1 MADENSSGAAGSSA
15 SRSATQLG
23 FWAASLL
30 AVSATVALAVA
41 VTTPPRSG
49 PFCTGSCIA
58 YPYTAAAAF
67 VPGDY
72 LWMYPA
78 SLMALLFIVLVACL
92 HHRTAV
98 DKQVFSQVGLA
109 LAVISGAALLVDY
122 AIQLAVMQPSLG
134 KGEIA
139 NLSLFSQYNPHGVF
153 IALEDLGYLLMGAAF
168 FFLAVALGPSHGLQ
182 RAVRILY
189 LITSFLAV
197 GSLALLVLLFGTNL
211 EYRYEVA
218 IISIDWI
225 ALILSGVLLSVIF
238 RRDGRTPQEAS

>member
-1 MADENSSGAAGSSA
+1 M
-15 SRSATQLG
+15 
-23 FWAASLL
+23 
-30 AVSATVALAVA
+30 
-41 VTTPPRSG
+41 
-49 PFCTGSCIA
+49 GSCIA

-109 LAVISGAALLVDY
+109 LAEFSGAALLMDY

-139 NLSLFSQYNPHGVF
+139 NLALFS
-153 IALEDLGYLLMGAAF
+153 ERDRSTSLGGAGC
-168 FFLAVALGPSHGLQ
+168 VSQ
-182 RAVRILY
+182 RERQRNV
-189 LITSFLAV
+189 
-197 GSLALLVLLFGTNL
+197 
-211 EYRYEVA
+211 
-218 IISIDWI
+218 
-225 ALILSGVLLSVIF
+225 
-238 RRDGRTPQEAS
+238 